1 MSDTTT
7 APPRGDAADDQ
18 SGTLSPLAG
27 KALLPSLTISWFVL
41 FAAYLGLTSVLLP
54 NHMAAID
61 EQNKV
66 ANFALVTTVASII
79 AMFSQPIVGAL
90 SDRTRSRFGRRA
102 PWMLGG
108 ALVGALSLVVLGS
121 LTDLVSITVIW
132 AVMLVSLNALQGPLS
147 AITPDRFPRSR
158 RGIASAAVGIGTLA
172 GATLGVVVAGRI
184 AADLGV
190 GYTMFG
196 AAVFVVTIVF
206 LLVNRDRSSV
216 DAVFP
221 PFRLRTFLAGF
232 WVNPRRH
239 PDFAWAFSAR
249 FLFILG
255 YFLVFTYQL
264 FILTDFVGMPL
275 AEANLQ
281 VGMLSMAAFVT
292 TLVSTVLA
300 GWLSDRW
307 RRRKV
312 FIYVASAIMIVGLLV
327 PLVLPNMT
335 GMLLMFTIKG
345 LGYGLYMSCDT
356 ALMSEV
362 LPGGGTS
369 AAKDLGILN
378 IATNI
383 PQALSPAVAALIIGG
398 LGGYPALFVVAAV
411 CIGLAALALIPIR
424 SVR

>member
-7 APPRGDAADDQ
+7 APPRGDAEDQ
-18 SGTLSPLAG
+18 SGTLSPIARRS
-27 KALLPSLTISWFVL
+27 LLPSLTIVWFVL

-54 NHMAAID
+54 NHMAVID
-61 EQNKV
+61 EENKV

-90 SDRTRSRFGRRA
+90 SDRTRSRLGRRA

-108 ALVGALSLVVLGS
+108 ALVGALALVVLGS
-121 LTDLVSITVIW
+121 LRDLLSITIVW
-132 AVMLVSLNALQGPLS
+132 AVMLVALNALQGPLS

-190 GYTMFG
+190 GYTVFG
-196 AAVFVVTIVF
+196 AAVFLATVLF
-206 LLVNRDRSSV
+206 LLLNRDRSSA

-221 PFRLRTFLAGF
+221 RFRLRAFLAGF
-232 WVNPRRH
+232 WVNPLRH
-239 PDFAWAFSAR
+239 PDFAWAFAAR

-307 RRRKV
+307 RRRKA

-327 PLVLPNMT
+327 PLFLPNMT
-335 GMLLMFTIKG
+335 GMLLMFVIKG
-345 LGYGLYMSCDT
+345 FGYGLYMSCDT

-383 PQALSPAVAALIIGG
+383 PQALSPAVAAVIIGS

-411 CIGLAALALIPIR
+411 CIGLAGLVLIPIR